1 VAMAGDGIND
11 APALAQA
18 HVGIAMGSGTDVA
31 MESAGVT
38 LVKGDLRGVVRALR
52 LSRATMR
59 NIHENLF
66 FAFVYNTLGVPIAA
80 GVLYPWTG
88 LLLNPMIA
96 AAAMSF
102 SSVSVVANALRLRS
116 AEI

>member
-1 VAMAGDGIND
+1 
-11 APALAQA
+11 
-18 HVGIAMGSGTDVA
+18 

-38 LVKGDLRGVVRALR
+38 LVRGDLMGIARARR

-59 NIHENLF
+59 NIRQNLF
-66 FAFVYNTLGVPIAA
+66 FAFLYNTLGVPIAA
-80 GVLYPWTG
+80 GILYPVFG

-102 SSVSVVANALRLRS
+102 SSVSVIGNALRLRR
-116 AEI
+116 ITI